1 MDEQSKIVDATKILE
16 MTEFLTKNIES
27 FKRDIEYLQGYYN
40 SLKDNINEINGHI
53 DNIIEELDSKD
64 DKLELS

>member
-1 MDEQSKIVDATKILE
+1 MDEQSKIIDVTKISE

-40 SLKDNINEINGHI
+40 SLKDNINEINGYI
-53 DNIIEELDSKD
+53 DNIMEELDSKE